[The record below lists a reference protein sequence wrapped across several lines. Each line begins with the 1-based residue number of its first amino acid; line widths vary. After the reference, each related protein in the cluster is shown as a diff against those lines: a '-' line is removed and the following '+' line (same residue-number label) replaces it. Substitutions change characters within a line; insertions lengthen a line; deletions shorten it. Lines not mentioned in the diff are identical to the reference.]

1 MFWSQTAVLHDHL
14 DGSRPLLN
22 IMPELARLSGEK
34 YRFDPN
40 NDHHGQVKRW
50 FENPQIDIVKKFSV
64 TTGVMKTRETISLA
78 AETYVRFRAKQG
90 FRYCEITIAPQYL
103 LPPELD
109 EEIKKKGMLN
119 DSGFIKKHIAN
130 AIIRVVD
137 ALIEGIRRGETEF
150 PETEFNLLLSVGR
163 EVDSLTALRLIELFA
178 ECDRS
183 YCPGVGL
190 VCDEAAHKPEKHE
203 PMFKRAKEL
212 GFKTT
217 CHVGEWCDMPM
228 FFHGRHFNLEAWKAY
243 NTQLLRNIY
252 TAVFM
257 LEVDRL
263 DHAIPL
269 AYDDQIFRGE
279 LWRKVIEKNI
289 GVTGCPGSYLFSK
302 LIPNLKYLRIRDLLN
317 SGVLYSLNPDDD
329 LFMPDL
335 DEVFEMCEKEYGF
348 SPEEK
353 RKLLL
358 NPWLTRF
365 GNRKQ
370 HNIPFLN

>member
-1 MFWSQTAVLHDHL
+1 MRWPQTALLHDHL

-40 NDHHGQVKRW
+40 NDHHYQVKKW

-64 TTGVMKTRETISLA
+64 TTGVMQTPETLRLA
-78 AETYVRFRAKQG
+78 SRTYVRHRALQG
-90 FRYCEITIAPQYL
+90 LKYCEATIAPQYHVF
-103 LPPELD
+103 
-109 EEIKKKGMLN
+109 KGLTEKEV
-119 DSGFIKKHIAN
+119 IQ
-130 AIIRVVD
+130 
-137 ALIEGIRRGETEF
+137 ALIEGIKEAEKDF
-150 PETEFNLLLSVGR
+150 PDVEVNLIASVGR
-163 EVDSLTALRLIELFA
+163 EVSPEEGVRLVEAFA
-178 ECDRS
+178 DCDRNFVV
-183 YCPGVGL
+183 GIGL
-190 VCDEAAHKPEKHE
+190 VCDEAQNPPEKHE
-203 PMFKRAKEL
+203 PMFRRAKEL
-212 GFKTT
+212 GFKRT
-217 CHVGEWCDMPM
+217 CHAGEWCDMPM
-228 FFHGRHFNLEAWKAY
+228 FFQGRHFNLEIWKTYTAK
-243 NTQLLRNIY
+243 LLWNVY

-269 AYDDQIFRGE
+269 AYDNTFARGE
-279 LWRKVIEKNI
+279 LWQKVVEKNI
-289 GVTGCPGSYLFSK
+289 GVTGCPSSYLFSK

-335 DEVFEMCEKEYGF
+335 DGVFEMCNNEYQF

-353 RKLLL
+353 RKLLA
-358 NPWLTRF
+358 NPWLSKF

-370 HNIPFLN
+370 HEIPFIN